1 MWLQNRSGVPGAPL
15 PQGEIVHMSITT
27 AMTSVPKPAPELIE
41 AFRGLPTSVISDNLA
56 RLPGAVGLRPFH
68 RGSKLVGVAFT
79 VRTRPG
85 DNLAIHKA
93 LELVGPGDVIVVDG
107 GGDET
112 RALVGEI
119 MKTIAEYRGA
129 AGYVIDGAIRDVAA
143 FAASDFPCFAR
154 SAIHRG
160 PYKSGPGE
168 INVPV
173 SIGGSVIS
181 PGDIVVG
188 DEDGLVMVPSGEDVA
203 KLIQLAIAYAAKEET
218 QLKAIRSGKG
228 VDRSWVDKALK
239 EKGCTF

>member
-1 MWLQNRSGVPGAPL
+1 
-15 PQGEIVHMSITT
+15 MSITT
-27 AMTSVPKPAPELIE
+27 AMTSVPKPAPDLIE
-41 AFRGLPTSVISDNLA
+41 AFRGAPTSVISDNLA

-68 RGSKLVGVAFT
+68 RGSKLVGIAFT

-154 SAIHRG
+154 TAIHRG

-188 DEDGLVMVPSGEDVA
+188 RRG
-203 KLIQLAIAYAAKEET
+203 
-218 QLKAIRSGKG
+218 RRG
-228 VDRSWVDKALK
+228 VVSRRDRSRLAGSGSRPDRARGADPDLNSRRPLSGQLRQILTDKS
-239 EKGCTF
+239 